1 MATLATVG
9 DYVKEARVL
18 LQDTR
23 VPYRYP
29 DGEIITALNIGM
41 QEAYRLRSD
50 LFLGALDFTIPDF
63 DPAGGSV
70 LTQPV
75 PMEKGY
81 RSSFIYYVVGRI
93 QLRDQEDSTDQRAG
107 ALLQKF
113 VGQML
118 TPAS

>member
-29 DGEIITALNIGM
+29 DADLVAALNIGL
-41 QEAYRLRSD
+41 QEAYRLRAD
-50 LFLGALDFTIPDF
+50 LFLASLSFTVPDF
-63 DPAGGSV
+63 DTAGV
-70 LTQPV
+70 LTTPV
-75 PMEKGY
+75 PIEVGY
-81 RSSFIYYVVGRI
+81 RQPFVYYMVGRA
-93 QLRDQEDSTDQRAG
+93 QLRDQEDTTDARAG

-118 TPAS
+118 VLQS

>member
-29 DGEIITALNIGM
+29 DADIVNALNIGL
-41 QEAYRLRSD
+41 QEAYRLRAD
-50 LFLGALDFTIPDF
+50 LFLGALEFTVPDF

-70 LTQPV
+70 LTTPV
-75 PMEKGY
+75 PVEIGY
-81 RSSFIYYVVGRI
+81 RQSFVYYRVGRI
-93 QLRDQEDSTDQRAG
+93 QLRDQED
-107 ALLQKF
+107 
-113 VGQML
+113 
-118 TPAS
+118 

>member
-1 MATLATVG
+1 MAALDTVG
-9 DYVKEARVL
+9 DYLTETRVL

-29 DGEIITALNIGM
+29 DADIVSALNIGL
-41 QEAYRLRSD
+41 QEAYRLRAD
-50 LFLGALDFTIPDF
+50 LFLSDLSFDVPAFSASALT
-63 DPAGGSV
+63 
-70 LTQPV
+70 TTV
-75 PMEKGY
+75 PFEIGF
-81 RSSFIYYVVGRI
+81 RQSLVYYMVGRI

-118 TPAS
+118 TIAS

>member
-29 DGEIITALNIGM
+29 DNEIVTAFNIGL
-41 QEAYRLRSD
+41 QEAYRLRAD
-50 LFLGALDFTIPDF
+50 LFLGALEFTVPDF
-63 DPAGGSV
+63 DPAA
-70 LTQPV
+70 LTTPV
-75 PMEKGY
+75 PIEAGY
-81 RSSFIYYVVGRI
+81 RQSFVYYMVGRI

-118 TPAS
+118 TIQS